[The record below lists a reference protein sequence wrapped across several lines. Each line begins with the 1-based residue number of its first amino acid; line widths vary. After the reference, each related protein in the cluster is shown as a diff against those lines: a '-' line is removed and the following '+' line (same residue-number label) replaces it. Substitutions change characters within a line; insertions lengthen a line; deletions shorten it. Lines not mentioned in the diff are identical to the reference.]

1 MGRSFHI
8 GTYAGIPV
16 KVHWSFGLMIIAFF
30 FMGLSMNFDTARM
43 LWFFGYILVLFLC
56 VILHEFGHA
65 LTAKRYDVNTR
76 DIILSPI
83 GGLARLEKIP
93 ENPVHEFFIA
103 IAGPLVNVAI
113 SIIIF
118 LALLLSGSSVGAME
132 IDYPNSALEFFQL
145 IFWLNIIL
153 FAFNLIPAF
162 PMDGGR
168 IVRSLLSMKF
178 GREKATMVASTI
190 GKVIALVFI
199 SASILQILAINNVA
213 IPGLS
218 SVQEYLLNYEGSL
231 LVLGMIGVFVF
242 VMANGE
248 SSQVKLDSLLKR
260 TSIDQ
265 IANYN
270 FTPLSVDDTMEKA
283 FTLSQLGTETSFIIL
298 DPEEKVVGNLHHF
311 HISDA
316 MKARRMS
323 ESVSYHM
330 SSKVYDLTESAS
342 VRDAFLLMDR
352 EALVVIPIL
361 DNEGKVVATLDRYH
375 VKSFIDKNNKTVR
388 EKLAG

>member
-30 FMGLSMNFDTARM
+30 FMGLSMNFDVARM

-56 VILHEFGHA
+56 VILHEYGHA
-65 LTAKRYDVNTR
+65 LTARRYDVSTR

-93 ENPVHEFFIA
+93 EDPLHEFFIA

-113 SIIIF
+113 AIAIF
-118 LALLLSGSSVGAME
+118 LVLLLSGHSIGLMD
-132 IDYPNSALEFFQL
+132 INYPNNSLEFFQL

-153 FAFNLIPAF
+153 FTFNLIPAF

-168 IVRSLLSMKF
+168 IVRSLLSIKL

-190 GKVIALVFI
+190 GKGIALIFI
-199 SASILQILAINNVA
+199 SASILQILAINNIT
-213 IPGLS
+213 IPGLAS
-218 SVQEYLLNYEGSL
+218 IQEYLLQYEGSL
-231 LVLGMIGVFVF
+231 LILGMIGIFVF
-242 VMANGE
+242 IMANGE
-248 SSQVKLDSLLKR
+248 SSQVRLDAILKR
-260 TSIDQ
+260 TTLDQ
-265 IANYN
+265 IANYKY
-270 FTPLSVDDTMEKA
+270 TPLSVDDLMEKA
-283 FTLSQLGTETSFIIL
+283 LTISELGRENSFLIF
-298 DPEEKVVGNLHHF
+298 DKEEKVVGNLHHY

-316 MKARRMS
+316 LQSKRMN

-330 SSKVYDLTESAS
+330 SSKVFTLSQDAS
-342 VRDAFLLMDR
+342 VRDAFLLMDK

-361 DNEGKVVATLDRYH
+361 DTEGKVVATLDRKH
-375 VKSFIDKNNKTVR
+375 IKSFINTHSKTVR